1 MDLNEKTIAEIAS
14 QLGLAGN
21 RTTDHYYDRSTSN
34 QHRQTN
40 NRGLDRQPR
49 QPGKRGE
56 AGTQRIASSSNSQN
70 ILNQLGVSKKDI
82 DYLSSKSDAEL
93 EHELLKL
100 KAQLKANNVSYE
112 TQMAMIRSLA
122 PMLDP
127 KQRARLNKVVEI
139 LRK

>member
-1 MDLNEKTIAEIAS
+1 MDLNEKTIAELAA

-40 NRGLDRQPR
+40 NRGP
-49 QPGKRGE
+49 
-56 AGTQRIASSSNSQN
+56 AGQS
-70 ILNQLGVSKKDI
+70 LPLGVSKKDI
-82 DYLSSKSDAEL
+82 DYLSSKNDAEL